1 MKRCYAWILTPIL
14 IMSSLACGLSGR
26 LATPPPSKPPQP
38 VPTAAAA
45 SATGTL
51 APTSPMVAQAT
62 APSKGTMNP
71 APVPAEYQ
79 GTYDQINTSLDAGM
93 NTVSGPSGPAP
104 LFATELSYANGNIGE
119 GLLNPSVMDLV
130 RLQLDDLYRMG
141 VRGVVLA
148 IKFPMVEPNF
158 PHSADYLQFFQQ
170 VTAEVRKRNMKLLV
184 ESGALFSGTAFSPLK
199 VDWSQYPTAE
209 VFRDAEIHQLQ
220 TIAAEIRPD
229 YLQIANEPTTTAMLT
244 HFVDTPAEY
253 AAFIQKAVAS
263 IPPEPGM
270 LLGAGAG
277 TWEDQ
282 AYVTALYGI
291 DGLDFID
298 LHVYPVG
305 ANGGMLSLAADLAKR
320 AHSAGKRVV
329 ISEAW
334 LYKTDS
340 SSAYL
345 ASDFTTIIGRDV
357 FSFWEPL
364 DEKFIRDLTAI
375 ARSGGI
381 EFLSFFWVREFYA
394 YLDYAHYQNIP
405 LEQIN
410 PVINQISV
418 ANSKEHLLSPLGVF
432 YQDWIGQQTQ

>member
-1 MKRCYAWILTPIL
+1 MKRFYPWILTLVLIL
-14 IMSSLACGLSGR
+14 SNLACGLSGR
-26 LATPPPSKPPQP
+26 LATAPPSNPPLPAQ
-38 VPTAAAA
+38 PTAEES
-45 SATGTL
+45 SATPPS
-51 APTSPMVAQAT
+51 PTSAAVVLAT
-62 APSKGTMNP
+62 SPSNGTMIP
-71 APVPAEYQ
+71 VPVPAEYQ
-79 GTYDQINTSLDAGM
+79 DTYDQINSSLEAVLS
-93 NTVSGPSGPAP
+93 TVSGQSGPAP
-104 LFATELSYANGNIGE
+104 LFAAELSYANGNIGE
-119 GLLNPSVMDLV
+119 GLLNPAVMDLV
-130 RLQLDDLYRMG
+130 RLQLDDLTKMG

-158 PHSADYLQFFQQ
+158 PHSAEYLQFFKQ
-170 VTAEVRKRNMKLLV
+170 VTAEVRQSNMKLLV

-199 VDWSQYPTAE
+199 VDWTQYPTAE
-209 VFRDAEIHQLQ
+209 AFRDAEIHQLQ
-220 TIAAEIRPD
+220 TIASEIRPD

-244 HFVDTPAEY
+244 HFVDTPGDY

-277 TWEDQ
+277 TWEDP
-282 AYVTALYGI
+282 AYVTDLYKI
-291 DGLDFID
+291 EGLDFID
-298 LHVYPVG
+298 LHVYPLG
-305 ANGGMLSLAADLAKR
+305 KNGGMLSLAADLATR

-329 ISEAW
+329 VSEAW

-340 SSAYL
+340 SSAFQ

-394 YLDYAHYQNIP
+394 YLDYAQYQNVP
-405 LEQIN
+405 LDQIN

-418 ANSKEHLLSPLGVF
+418 ANSKQHMLSPLGVF
-432 YQDWIGQQTQ
+432 YQDWISQQTR